1 MHCIAMAQPF
11 HQPTIY
17 LSVAIAVELDDGGLC
32 IVVGG

>member
-11 HQPTIY
+11 HQPAIY
-17 LSVAIAVELDDGGLC
+17 LGVAFVVELDDGGLR